1 VLVHYRIGGPIKG
14 RAAIHA
20 LDKRMACRETGISY
34 GLLSF
39 IAQPVERGVISGVVL
54 NAVRQLREK
63 GAQRIGAC
71 TRIKVR
77 LQVVR
82 QRLRTRALT
91 CRARAEVRVRRDIQR
106 LDGRC
111 TDAARYSQGA
121 LRSRPA
127 APAGPA
133 TCSRRILTQ
142 TALAAGTT
150 LRKDV
155 NAIPGRGLNG
165 ARHASLYGR
174 TGRAAVAPIA
184 ACRRQDSCVIVRALH
199 AGAAEGFNECTGRDR
214 RDHSANR
221 DAYRPATSSVSGLRR
236 IVAKAAVVAVQ
247 RRSALREHGQPW
259 RRGVRGRN
267 RTVHRHLNLPTV
279 TSRAALSNRSNLG
292 ALPGATG
299 AAL

>member
-20 LDKRMACRETGISY
+20 LDKLMACRETGISY

-121 LRSRPA
+121 LRSGPA
-127 APAGPA
+127 AAGPA

-142 TALAAGTT
+142 TTLAAGAT

-155 NAIPGRGLNG
+155 NAVPGRGLNG

-174 TGRAAVAPIA
+174 TGRAALAPIA
-184 ACRRQDSCVIVRALH
+184 GRRRQDSCVIVRALH
-199 AGAAEGFNECTGRDR
+199 AGAAEGFNERTGRDR
-214 RDHSANR
+214 RYRSAKRN
-221 DAYRPATSSVSGLRR
+221 AHRPATPAFADFDG
-236 IVAKAAVVAVQ
+236 
-247 RRSALREHGQPW
+247 
-259 RRGVRGRN
+259 
-267 RTVHRHLNLPTV
+267 
-279 TSRAALSNRSNLG
+279 
-292 ALPGATG
+292 
-299 AAL
+299 